1 MFKVDRLEN
10 QIILKTLES
19 NKTNGLKRDS
29 QNRLWLSMPVGGE
42 P

>member
-1 MFKVDRLEN
+1 MLKIDRLES
-10 QIILKTLES
+10 QMIIKTLEP

-29 QNRLWLSMPVGGE
+29 QNRLWSSMPVGGE